1 MWNVAILTILVENQ
15 YQAVPVSFISL
26 SLQII
31 LSTKIQSIK
40 YKTKFTKCKL
50 QNTNTE
56 IQQQKYKKY
65 KNINMRQPRWPYL
78 SYLYLWKSFCPRS
91 EVHQIPAAPISFHT
105 ALISDSTHFYSFL
118 LIFTQNLLSITHF
131 YLFQI
136 LLISTHFRLFLVLL
150 SSTFQIS
157 TQFHTDLFLH
167 CPFSDSTLPVP
178 LISGKLYSLTL

>member
-1 MWNVAILTILVENQ
+1 
-15 YQAVPVSFISL
+15 
-26 SLQII
+26 
-31 LSTKIQSIK
+31 
-40 YKTKFTKCKL
+40 
-50 QNTNTE
+50 
-56 IQQQKYKKY
+56 
-65 KNINMRQPRWPYL
+65 MRQAQWPYL

-105 ALISDSTHFYSFL
+105 ALVSDSTHFYSFL
-118 LIFTQNLLSITHF
+118 LICNQNLLSITHF

-178 LISGKLYSLTL
+178 LTSGKLYSLTL